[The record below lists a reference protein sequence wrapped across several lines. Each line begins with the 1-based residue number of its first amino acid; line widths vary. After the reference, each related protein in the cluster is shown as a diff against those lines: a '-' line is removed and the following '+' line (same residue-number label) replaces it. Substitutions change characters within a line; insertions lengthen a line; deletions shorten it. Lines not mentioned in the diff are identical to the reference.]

1 MRTQYTGVPG
11 NGSQGFLLPDLCSA
25 QAVLFLILIAVLLA
39 LTLVLFSS
47 GFAGFDWVELG
58 RAAVFILWTML
69 ASAGLLCMLRH
80 RIAHWPLAAGA
91 GFAYLLIL
99 LVCAATNIAYQR
111 VFSELSLAGDFRFD
125 ASTLA
130 RDLLICAMLAGAALR
145 YFHLQ
150 GALLERQRLEL
161 NARIESLQAR
171 IRPHFLFNS
180 MNIIASLI
188 PVDPE
193 NAERAVEDLSE
204 LFRASLREGVSTVP
218 LEDELELCER
228 YLRLERLRL
237 GDRLQYAWHKNL
249 VGGGLRVPPLC
260 IQPLLENAVY
270 HGVQPLPE
278 GGEIRIS
285 VAGSDEILTV
295 EVTNP
300 RPLSAATETSGSG
313 IALANIRAR
322 LAAIYGERARL
333 QTGAHAERFVA
344 RLELRRPKT

>member
-1 MRTQYTGVPG
+1 MRAQDTGVPR
-11 NGSQGFLLPDLCSA
+11 NGSRGFLLPDLCSA
-25 QAVLFLILIAVLLA
+25 QAVLFLILIAVLLS
-39 LTLVLFSS
+39 LTLTLFSS

-58 RAAVFILWTML
+58 RTAVFVLWTML
-69 ASAGLLCMLRH
+69 ASAGVLCMLRH
-80 RIAHWPLAAGA
+80 RIARWPLAAGA
-91 GFAYLLIL
+91 GVAYLLIL
-99 LVCAATNIAYQR
+99 LVCAATNLAYQR
-111 VFSELSLAGDFRFD
+111 VFSELSLAGEFRLD
-125 ASTLA
+125 VSALA
-130 RDLLICAMLAGAALR
+130 RDVLICAILAGAALR

-150 GALLERQRLEL
+150 GALLERQRLEM

-218 LEDELELCER
+218 LDDELELCER
-228 YLRLERLRL
+228 YLRLEKLRL
-237 GDRLQYAWHKNL
+237 GDRLHYAWQTTGT
-249 VGGGLRVPPLC
+249 GGALRVPPLC

-285 VAGSDEILTV
+285 VVASDELLTV

-300 RPLSAATETSGSG
+300 CPPAGATDTSGSG

-322 LAAIYGERARL
+322 LAAIYGGQARL
-333 QTGAHAERFVA
+333 QTSADGERFVA
-344 RLELRRPKT
+344 RLELRRNAV